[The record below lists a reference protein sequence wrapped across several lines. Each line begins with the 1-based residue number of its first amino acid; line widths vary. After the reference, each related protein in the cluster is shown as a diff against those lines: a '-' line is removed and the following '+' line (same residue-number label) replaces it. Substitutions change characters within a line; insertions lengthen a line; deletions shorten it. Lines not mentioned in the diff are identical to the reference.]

1 MLLSPGDEN
10 QLNFSFAMA
19 QIHCCLLAIEFDSI
33 RLSSIQSYNLFVGS
47 CHHHI
52 ATYPET
58 MKLAVSLAAAAAF
71 MLPSVV
77 HGSTVPQR
85 RTGIFCI
92 GTSLALEDGPNVDAP
107 TLGPNEWLCDPS
119 NVSTRFGM
127 SSIGFVQQYVNGKL
141 VWQASERG
149 ARLGLQPEK
158 TNLGLY
164 AGDGTK
170 KWSTSCTAVSMGGSL
185 VLTRGGN
192 VMLSN
197 SNGELV
203 WVLNSNGK
211 ETQHKCTAK
220 VGVDNYA
227 SEMHEGE
234 ENAIVHVE
242 DQIGT
247 VDITQHRCV
256 GSSIAAGKNLLPT
269 EYICDEQNSGNRF
282 GLSYFGL
289 PTFYRNDVLIWWQD
303 VTADRLRLRED
314 GNLLLES
321 KGYNA
326 DVKWSSNCFDKEEV
340 GSDSFVGGNTLEFI
354 DGEVW
359 VYNEDAVLVWGLDAA
374 GDESKCFPYGK
385 TQTLNRANPFLCA
398 GKAISPDRHLEPH
411 EFICDPLDN
420 GNRFGLSANGFVELY
435 EGHELMWRSEN
446 TGNQL
451 YFSYDDAE
459 LILREEGETKWTSGC
474 TSDAVGKK
482 VKYTPSGVKVIDR
495 SGNLVWAMTH
505 DGFPSQCFPEGR
517 ARDDDDVDDDDEVVA
532 PDNCKGFSL
541 KVGEIMKPNEFLC
554 DPNDPTIRFGLSFV
568 GMPQLLRG
576 EELLWFVPAR
586 GEKLVYHDDGHLVL
600 YGEGQVKWS
609 TRCYGKSRGRQIDFM
624 QGSVNVLDEDWA
636 LIWKLDADGSSS
648 ECYPGFVAG
657 SASGGNISGI

>member
-1 MLLSPGDEN
+1 MKFTASLSGALMLAS
-10 QLNFSFAMA
+10 
-19 QIHCCLLAIEFDSI
+19 
-33 RLSSIQSYNLFVGS
+33 
-47 CHHHI
+47 
-52 ATYPET
+52 
-58 MKLAVSLAAAAAF
+58 AAH
-71 MLPSVV
+71 S
-77 HGSTVPQR
+77 STVPKR
-85 RTGIFCI
+85 RMGIFCI
-92 GTSLALEDGPNVDAP
+92 GMSLEASFNGDAP

-127 SSIGFVQQYVNGKL
+127 SSIGIPQQYVNGML
-141 VWQASERG
+141 VWKASERG
-149 ARLGLQPEK
+149 DSLKLQTEK

-164 AGDGTK
+164 TGDGTE
-170 KWSTSCTAVSMGGSL
+170 KWSTSCTASSMGGSL

-197 SNGELV
+197 SNNELV
-203 WVLNSNGK
+203 WVINSNGE
-211 ETQHKCTAK
+211 ETQHKCITEDDG
-220 VGVDNYA
+220 VGIDNYA
-227 SEMHEGE
+227 SEVYEGE
-234 ENAIVHVE
+234 EDAVVLVE

-247 VDITQHRCV
+247 VDITQHKCV
-256 GSSIAAGKNLLPT
+256 GSSIAAGTSLQPT

-282 GLSYFGL
+282 GLSYFGM

-303 VTADRLRLRED
+303 VTGDELRLRED

-326 DVKWSSNCFDKEEV
+326 DVKWSSNCFDKEEI

-354 DGEVW
+354 DGEVK
-359 VYNEDAVLVWGLDAA
+359 VYDDNAILVWRLDAA
-374 GDESKCFPYGK
+374 GDESKCYPYGK

-411 EFICDPLDN
+411 EFICDPINN

-435 EGHELMWRSEN
+435 QGHELVWRSET

-451 YFSYDDAE
+451 YFSYDNAE
-459 LILREEGETKWTSGC
+459 LILREEGETKWSSGC

-482 VKYTPSGVKVIDR
+482 VKYSPNGVKVIDR
-495 SGNLVWAMTH
+495 SGNLVWAMSS
-505 DGFPSQCFPEGR
+505 DGFPSQCFPIGR
-517 ARDDDDVDDDDEVVA
+517 AGDDDDVDDDEVVM
-532 PDNCKGFSL
+532 PDNCKGYSL

-568 GMPQLLRG
+568 GMPQLLKG

-624 QGSVNVLDEDWA
+624 EGSVNVLDEDWA
-636 LIWKLDADGSSS
+636 LIWKLDANGSSS

-657 SASGGNISGI
+657 STGGGNISGI